1 MSKNTTSRTE
11 REIFF
16 SERVIGD
23 DGHYKTTITDGDK
36 TRTGCGNKPEE
47 AEARASD
54 KWDKSK

>member
-1 MSKNTTSRTE
+1 MSRKTTSRTE
-11 REIFF
+11 REIFP
-16 SERVIGD
+16 SEWIIGD

-36 TRTGCGNKPEE
+36 TRIGRDNNAQK